1 MKILDLEYLNIPAEH
16 PIIELLKD
24 YGGQI
29 SNKTNHYITYIWA
42 TGTGIN
48 TDEIRSFS
56 FYIVAP
62 EIDRQHKLISIE
74 YEDVETL
81 KTILWSL
88 DSAPQHF
95 NVKISSMDLTRLDD
109 KLFDIFNNSET
120 KKILKHFLKQTQT
133 KLQRKYY

>member
-1 MKILDLEYLNIPAEH
+1 MKTLDLTYLNIPEEH
-16 PIIELLKD
+16 PIIELLKN

-42 TGTGIN
+42 TGTGLN

-74 YEDVETL
+74 YEDIATL
-81 KTILWSL
+81 KTILWPL
-88 DSAPQHF
+88 DSRPEHF
-95 NVKISSMDLTRLDD
+95 KIQINGDDLSKLDEN
-109 KLFDIFNNSET
+109 LFDLFNHDET
-120 KKILKHFLKQTQT
+120 KNILTHFLKQTLR
-133 KLQRKYY
+133 KLQMKQ